1 MTLFKFPIDHTCV
14 SSDGQSTILIFN
26 DDFTRWSQNLSG
38 RLPRL
43 VGGGRLDSCLV
54 RPRTSR
60 LVLCSTLVSWTLS
73 LSFEACVPTYRWK
86 QGNKYPWWAQRPTCV
101 WTYGHHSPALKFIT
115 RGIRQTSLDHDL
127 SPDLHRLRCMQDMQ
141 ASTQSYWIKKGAQ
154 YLYITG

>member
-1 MTLFKFPIDHTCV
+1 MTLFKFLLDHTCV

-86 QGNKYPWWAQRPTCV
+86 QGNKYPWWAQRPTCAMDIRPPQSSARIF
-101 WTYGHHSPALKFIT
+101 HQRHSADVP
-115 RGIRQTSLDHDL
+115 R
-127 SPDLHRLRCMQDMQ
+127 P
-141 ASTQSYWIKKGAQ
+141 
-154 YLYITG
+154 